1 MTDETARRKRTN
13 TRNRLLDAS
22 AELFAEHGTTQVSI
36 DDICRA
42 SGFTRGA
49 FYSNFKTV
57 EDVFFALYERASAD
71 LLERMAN
78 ASPQTTTA
86 TLEEAADALVD
97 LIPADTD
104 WYVIRASFAVRA
116 RGREDIA
123 AALKSHSDQFRQG
136 IEPFIDATVRAAG
149 RRLTVALDVAAHVVI
164 AANVGAVLQLAIIDD
179 PTQTLR
185 RNAFL
190 AALKGISEQAPTRS
204 TTTQE

>member
-1 MTDETARRKRTN
+1 MTDETVQRKRTN

-22 AELFAEHGTTQVSI
+22 AELFARHGTTQVSI
-36 DDICRA
+36 DDICRT

-71 LLERMAN
+71 LLARMAD

-97 LIPADTD
+97 LIPADVD

-123 AALKSHSDQFRQG
+123 AALRSHSDQLRQG

-149 RRLTVALDVAAHVVI
+149 RRLTVALDVAAQVVI

-179 PTQTLR
+179 PTQALR

-204 TTTQE
+204 TRTQE